1 MEGRGQPE
9 AEQIKG
15 FSPASRALFQQW
27 AQLKLKD
34 GTLYCQFESQ
44 DGSSRRL
51 QLIVPKGLREGVLS
65 QLHEGPTGGHFG
77 EDKTLHKL
85 RERFYIVIVGMH
97 LHKYCMVSV

>member
-1 MEGRGQPE
+1 MESRGQPE

-34 GTLYCQFESQ
+34 GTLYRQFESQ

-51 QLIVPKGLREGVLS
+51 QLIVPKGLREGELS